1 MGASNDNSTSIKT
14 IDRLVRILNC
24 FSPEQPAWT
33 LTKLSTHLDLP
44 KGTLHRF
51 LASMESHGILRRDD
65 GDKQWHLGY
74 RLFIWGNLAEE
85 STALRR
91 IARPILRDLVA
102 ATGEMALLT
111 VYQDQEIVCI
121 GKVDTNYAVRLALDV
136 GMRRPP
142 HAGASSK
149 VLMAYLSEEEIQAII
164 RDKGLPKLCVNT
176 ITDPDELL
184 TALEAIRERGYAVSH
199 EETDPGAWGVATPV
213 SDWKGNVIAAVG
225 VAGPGSRFSEELVQR
240 CVTCC
245 RQAAR
250 RISSSLSGEGRGPSR
265 N

>member
-1 MGASNDNSTSIKT
+1 MAASNGSSTSIKT

-65 GDKQWHLGY
+65 GDKQWRLGY
-74 RLFIWGNLAEE
+74 RLFIWGDLAEE

-91 IARPILRDLVA
+91 VAHPILRDLVA

-121 GKVDTNYAVRLALDV
+121 GKVDTNHAIRLTLDV
-136 GMRRPP
+136 GTRRPP

-149 VLMAYLSEEEIQAII
+149 VLMAYLSEEETRAII
-164 RDKGLPKLCVNT
+164 RERGLPKLCVNT
-176 ITDPDELL
+176 ITDPAELL
-184 TALEAIRERGYAVSH
+184 AALDEIRERGYAVSH

-213 SDWKGNVIAAVG
+213 SDWRGSVIAAVG
-225 VAGPGSRFSEELVQR
+225 VAGPSLRFSEELVQKYVVL
-240 CVTCC
+240 CQ
-245 RQAAR
+245 QAAR
-250 RISSSLSGEGRGPSR
+250 RISSSLSGESGEPSR

>member
-1 MGASNDNSTSIKT
+1 MAANNGNSTSIKT
-14 IDRLVRILNC
+14 IDRLVKILNC
-24 FSPEQPAWT
+24 FSSEQPAWT

-51 LASMESHGILRRDD
+51 LASMESHDILRRDAD
-65 GDKQWHLGY
+65 DKRWRLGY

-91 IARPILRDLVA
+91 IARPILHDLVA

-111 VYQDQEIVCI
+111 VYQAQEIICI
-121 GKVDTNYAVRLALDV
+121 GKVDTNHAVRLTLDV
-136 GMRRPP
+136 GTRRPP

-149 VLMAYLSEEEIQAII
+149 VLMAYLPEEEIQAII

-176 ITDPDELL
+176 ITDSDKLL
-184 TALEAIRERGYAVSH
+184 AALEVIRERGYAVSH

-225 VAGPGSRFSEELVQR
+225 VAGPGLRFSEELVQKY
-240 CVTCC
+240 VTYCQ
-245 RQAAR
+245 QAAR
-250 RISSSLSGEGRGPSR
+250 RISSSLSGEGSEPSK

>member
-1 MGASNDNSTSIKT
+1 MALSNSNSTSIKT

-51 LASMESHGILRRDD
+51 LASMESHGILRRDA
-65 GDKQWHLGY
+65 GDKQWRLGY

-91 IARPILRDLVA
+91 IARPVLRDLVA

-111 VYQDQEIVCI
+111 VYQDQEIICI
-121 GKVDTNYAVRLALDV
+121 GKVDTNHAVRLTLDV
-136 GMRRPP
+136 GTRRPP

-149 VLMAYLSEEEIQAII
+149 VLMAYLPEEEIQAII

-176 ITDPDELL
+176 ITDPNELT
-184 TALEAIRERGYAVSH
+184 TALQVIRERGYAMSH
-199 EETDPGAWGVATPV
+199 EETDLGAWGMATPIG
-213 SDWKGNVIAAVG
+213 DWKRNVIAAVG
-225 VAGPGSRFSEELVQR
+225 VAGPGLRFSEELVQEYVAL
-240 CVTCC
+240 CQ
-245 RQAAR
+245 QAAR
-250 RISSSLSGEGRGPSR
+250 RISSSLSGEGSEPSQ